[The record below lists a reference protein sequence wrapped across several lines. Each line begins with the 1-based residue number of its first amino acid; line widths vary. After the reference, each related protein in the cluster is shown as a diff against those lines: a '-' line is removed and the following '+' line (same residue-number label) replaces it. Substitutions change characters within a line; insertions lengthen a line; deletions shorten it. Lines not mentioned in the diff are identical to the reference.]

1 MSDLNQQKEEWNPTV
16 STEEGAGASAHE
28 RHTLFGAER
37 SPSDATRIKKNEPRP
52 FKPQQFLFG
61 LALSAGGMVLML
73 FVAAGALHDVGG
85 GGAVSLPA
93 TGLCMILGLMLLGGG
108 FGQMAI
114 SSPSFDDT
122 EFQRLLN
129 GETKDDDNDD
139 SGNRDEAG
147 KANRGNQEQLT
158 EAHRDEQLMSDKDV
172 WDNDSQ
178 TDARPATA
186 DRDVGVQS
194 SVNVSESK
202 KRLQTETSDNL
213 VSTVLSDV
221 AASQG

>member
-16 STEEGAGASAHE
+16 STEEGAGASSHE

-139 SGNRDEAG
+139 DRSDFSPSS
-147 KANRGNQEQLT
+147 
-158 EAHRDEQLMSDKDV
+158 DEQLMSDKDV

-178 TDARPATA
+178 TDARPAPA

-194 SVNVSESK
+194 SANVSKSK
-202 KRLQTETSDNL
+202 KRLQTEASDNF